1 MVFCSAIFL
10 FLFLPAVF
18 LLDRILPS
26 LKARNVLLVAASLL
40 FYAFGEPVY
49 VLLMLLSIFMNY
61 IWGRLAAGSR
71 KRARAGVVLAVITNI
86 GLLAGFKYTA
96 FLIENLNFIFN
107 VHLYIPEIRLPVGIS
122 FFTFQAL
129 SYVIDVYRDPS
140 CCQKHLGKLMLYIA
154 FFPQLVAGPIV
165 RYQDIAAE
173 IDQRRTTDQD
183 TAEGIRRFIG
193 GLAKKLLIANT
204 VGWGVDQIFAVNG
217 GNIIAA
223 WTGAVFY
230 CLQIYYDFSGYSDM
244 AIGLGRVFGFHF
256 KENFNDP
263 YTAASVQDF
272 WRRWHMSLTGWFR
285 NYLYIPLGGNRK
297 GRARTIINQYI
308 VFFMTGLWH
317 GASWNFVLWG
327 LLHGTF
333 LVLENSILKP
343 LKNHKISGR
352 VYTLLAVTLTFVL
365 FRADSLSSGF
375 SYLNCMFTGFHFA
388 DASWNQFLTIL
399 SPWMICI
406 GFTGILLAL
415 PVRRWAKRALSKH
428 QGICNA
434 ASLAL
439 FALCVLNL
447 SAATFNPFIYFRF

>member
-1 MVFCSAIFL
+1 
-10 FLFLPAVF
+10 
-18 LLDRILPS
+18 
-26 LKARNVLLVAASLL
+26 
-40 FYAFGEPVY
+40 
-49 VLLMLLSIFMNY
+49 
-61 IWGRLAAGSR
+61 
-71 KRARAGVVLAVITNI
+71 
-86 GLLAGFKYTA
+86 
-96 FLIENLNFIFN
+96 
-107 VHLYIPEIRLPVGIS
+107 
-122 FFTFQAL
+122 
-129 SYVIDVYRDPS
+129 
-140 CCQKHLGKLMLYIA
+140 
-154 FFPQLVAGPIV
+154 
-165 RYQDIAAE
+165 
-173 IDQRRTTDQD
+173 
-183 TAEGIRRFIG
+183 
-193 GLAKKLLIANT
+193 
-204 VGWGVDQIFAVNG
+204 
-217 GNIIAA
+217 
-223 WTGAVFY
+223 
-230 CLQIYYDFSGYSDM
+230 
-244 AIGLGRVFGFHF
+244 
-256 KENFNDP
+256 
-263 YTAASVQDF
+263 
-272 WRRWHMSLTGWFR
+272 MSLTGWFR

-297 GRARTIINQYI
+297 SRARTIINQYI

-406 GFTGILLAL
+406 GFAGILLAL